1 MKNEMPP
8 AEIKAVKADK
18 ESAVK
23 GAKLVKK

>member
-1 MKNEMPP
+1 MKNEATP